1 MRQLS
6 HPAFI
11 ENSDRRARQF
21 PRYQRRAV
29 LDHVGTMKQPLL
41 LSAAFALSIATPAF
55 AQQVDLAGR
64 PVLEATTK
72 LKPGQF
78 VWAPEAAPEGPGL
91 LVVNLATQRAI
102 LFRNGVPIGASTISS
117 GKPGYE
123 TPTGVFT
130 ILEKKQEHYSK
141 TYNNAPMPNM
151 QRLTWK
157 GIALHAGNLPGY
169 PASHGCIRLPMKFS
183 SLLFG
188 ATKKGMTVIITS
200 FEVTPSTSNV
210 PDMAAPILPEAS
222 TLARAPFEWTPERS
236 TSGPVSVI
244 VSTADQ
250 RAIVLRNGVQ
260 IGSAPVRV
268 SGPVAGGMAYALR
281 AWDET
286 GQHWLKLQYSGSGSG
301 MEVSPDEGKR
311 FDGPWDFRHNV
322 QTVLRPGS
330 IVIVTTQPLGSGS
343 PGKELT
349 VIDNADGGS

>member
-1 MRQLS
+1 MNRS
-6 HPAFI
+6 
-11 ENSDRRARQF
+11 
-21 PRYQRRAV
+21 
-29 LDHVGTMKQPLL
+29 LL
-41 LSAAFALSIATPAF
+41 LSAALALSFSSPAF
-55 AQQVDLAGR
+55 AQAVDPGGR
-64 PVLEATTK
+64 PILEVVPK
-72 LKPGQF
+72 LKTGQY
-78 VWAPEAAPEGPGL
+78 VWAPDAAPEGPGL

-130 ILEKKQEHYSK
+130 VLEKKKEHFSK

-188 ATKKGMTVIITS
+188 ATKMGMTVIITS
-200 FEVTPSTSNV
+200 FEVAPSHSDA
-210 PDMAAPILPEAS
+210 PGMAAPIAATAS
-222 TLARAPFEWTPERS
+222 TLARAPFEWNPERA

-244 VSTADQ
+244 ISTADQ
-250 RAIVLRNGVQ
+250 RAIVLRNGTQ

-268 SGPVAGGMAYALR
+268 SGPVEGFAYALR

-286 GQHWLKLQYSGSGSG
+286 GQHWLKLQYSGAGQG
-301 MEVSPDEGKR
+301 MEVPKGEGDR

-330 IVIVTTQPLGSGS
+330 IVIVTPQPLGQGS
-343 PGKELT
+343 PGQELT
-349 VIDNADGGS
+349 VIDNADAAP